1 MGLVTSK
8 KTVGGVS
15 LRRLW
20 AGCVVVMEVGSV
32 KRCDL
37 RRLLVLWML
46 AVEKRGWRRKTKRKG
61 RWKREAAIDW
71 LLLTLFFLLF
81 SLR

>member
-15 LRRLW
+15 LRGLW
-20 AGCVVVMEVGSV
+20 AGRVVVMEVGSV

-46 AVEKRGWRRKTKRKG
+46 AVEERGWMRKTKRRG
-61 RWKREAAIDW
+61 KREAAIDW
-71 LLLTLFFLLF
+71 LLLTFLFF

>member
-15 LRRLW
+15 LRGLW
-20 AGCVVVMEVGSV
+20 AGCVLAMEVGSV

-46 AVEKRGWRRKTKRKG
+46 AVEERGWRRKTKRKG

-71 LLLTLFFLLF
+71 LLLTLFFLFF

>member
-15 LRRLW
+15 LRGLW
-20 AGCVVVMEVGSV
+20 AGRVVVMEVGSV

-37 RRLLVLWML
+37 RRLLVLFFL
-46 AVEKRGWRRKTKRKG
+46 F
-61 RWKREAAIDW
+61 
-71 LLLTLFFLLF
+71 LFFFFLQPNF
-81 SLR
+81 VIKK

>member
-15 LRRLW
+15 LRGLW
-20 AGCVVVMEVGSV
+20 VVCVVFMEVGSV

-46 AVEKRGWRRKTKRKG
+46 AVEERGWRRKTKRKG
-61 RWKREAAIDW
+61 RGKREAAIDGCC
-71 LLLTLFFLLF
+71 
-81 SLR
+81 